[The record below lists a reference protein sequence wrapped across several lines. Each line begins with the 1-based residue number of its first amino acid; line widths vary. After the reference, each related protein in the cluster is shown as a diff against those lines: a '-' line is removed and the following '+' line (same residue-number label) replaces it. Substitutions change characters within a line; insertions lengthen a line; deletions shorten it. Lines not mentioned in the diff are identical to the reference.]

1 MPHDVLISLG
11 KDPLYLFLMLR
22 MDLKSPVK
30 LLYLV
35 SHRETP
41 NLCPTSF
48 AGSTFSLSQLP
59 RCIEFIITS
68 ESCYLLLSISRDT
81 FRFPL
86 YS

>member
-11 KDPLYLFLMLR
+11 KDPLFLLMLR

-59 RCIEFIITS
+59 RRIEFIITS
-68 ESCYLLLSISRDT
+68 RTLLLTVI
-81 FRFPL
+81 
-86 YS
+86 Y